1 MIATIVKEPFI
12 TWIKNVV
19 EERNKKVSKKK
30 GDMITMDPAIAAAFY
45 ASSKVSRK
53 YIFLF
58 VHPNI
63 IFFFSPAWCRSKSH
77 EGRE

>member
-1 MIATIVKEPFI
+1 VIATVVKEPFI

-53 YIFLF
+53 CTF
-58 VHPNI
+58 
-63 IFFFSPAWCRSKSH
+63 
-77 EGRE
+77 